1 MADSMPKLLQ
11 ICEDGA
17 WSQKW
22 EPPQRPCPKFDF
34 DKTGSL
40 STSQGVLGDKARA
53 KIVYFRTTTY
63 KASAIDGLCVSS
75 WRSSGGG
82 RGKCTAAELC
92 LSKRVRI
99 LPAAVS
105 SSTNAPAAVK
115 QWWSAAKS
123 ENYGDPCVRARCR
136 L

>member
-1 MADSMPKLLQ
+1 MADSMLKLLQ

-17 WSQKW
+17 WSQKR

-63 KASAIDGLCVSS
+63 KASAIDGLFVSS
-75 WRSSGGG
+75 WSSSGDG
-82 RGKCTAAELC
+82 RGN
-92 LSKRVRI
+92 VRP
-99 LPAAVS
+99 LNCVSLKEFEFCAQPFPARQTSQAM
-105 SSTNAPAAVK
+105 
-115 QWWSAAKS
+115 
-123 ENYGDPCVRARCR
+123 
-136 L
+136 